1 MGYTWVAVDIET
13 GNVLNDL
20 PDLTDGLGGT
30 ITVAQT
36 LGRYE
41 TGTCGLPLP
50 TAPPEWQRSTLPM
63 GAAIVLL
70 VDNPNDPTH
79 GIPVW
84 GAHINRRTRD
94 ESDLVQLSFA
104 TPEAYFD
111 RRFVGNSPF
120 TNVGQNTI
128 VQTLVNNYVA
138 AGPAGGLPIRVQVVT
153 SGAGTLRTRTEYTDQ
168 ADKSVYSALQDLMGV
183 QGGPEWYVGWEWQTN
198 PERLTPVLYVGDRI
212 GIAATAGLSPSAW
225 FEMPGP
231 VKSFQMVED
240 FTDGK
245 GANAI
250 MAVSSGVGTSRP
262 QSSLQV
268 FADPNRPTV
277 EFRWTPSTSIT
288 DTATLNTYAS
298 AALGQIQQG
307 SVTLSLSAV
316 ASDPACPQL
325 GADWGLGDDLGYHIG
340 GLDANGV
347 DTVPAFPGG
356 ISGTARAI
364 GYTLTVSETP
374 ILTPVLAAPTTY

>member
-1 MGYTWVAVDIET
+1 
-13 GNVLNDL
+13 
-20 PDLTDGLGGT
+20 
-30 ITVAQT
+30 
-36 LGRYE
+36 
-41 TGTCGLPLP
+41 
-50 TAPPEWQRSTLPM
+50 M

-70 VDNPNDPTH
+70 ADNPNDSTH

-94 ESDLVQLSFA
+94 ESDIVQLSFA

-138 AGPAGGLPIRVQVVT
+138 AGPAGGLPIRVQIVT
-153 SGAGTLRTRTEYTDQ
+153 AGAGTLRTRTEYTDQ
-168 ADKSVYSALQDLMGV
+168 ADKTVYSALQDLMGV

-212 GIAATAGLSPSAW
+212 GVAAAAGMQPNAW

-262 QSSLQV
+262 QSTLQV
-268 FADPNRPTV
+268 FADPNRPTI

-288 DTATLNTYAS
+288 DVTTLNTYAVQ
-298 AALGQIQQG
+298 ALSQIQQG
-307 SVTLSLSAV
+307 SITLSMDAV
-316 ASDPACPQL
+316 ATDPACPQL
-325 GADWGLGDDLGYHIG
+325 GADWGLGDDIGYRIG
-340 GLDANGV
+340 GMDANGL

-364 GYTLTVSETP
+364 GYTLDVTETP